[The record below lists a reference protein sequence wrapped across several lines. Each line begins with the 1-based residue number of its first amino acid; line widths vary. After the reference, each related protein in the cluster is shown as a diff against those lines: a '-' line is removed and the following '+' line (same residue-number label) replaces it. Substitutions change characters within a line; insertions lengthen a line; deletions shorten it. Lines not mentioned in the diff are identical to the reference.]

1 MNGTLVYLVEPSL
14 LIYVWSG
21 TRQVEESEGVQGPF
35 FCAHNC
41 CCFEN
46 IDWMPRLFKAATTI
60 IGCSCESIL
69 SRDMYQ
75 WHYLNL
81 QFKRGVKVL
90 MVVTAR
96 TRDGSAGIS
105 AGVVTDDL
113 RVGTFDCNHSSP
125 SSSSNRLL
133 SIFRWH
139 PKNRRL
145 VPVAEIS
152 LSLCPIRKFQFCTI
166 LIVVRIVVP
175 PFG

>member
-1 MNGTLVYLVEPSL
+1 M
-14 LIYVWSG
+14 
-21 TRQVEESEGVQGPF
+21 
-35 FCAHNC
+35 
-41 CCFEN
+41 
-46 IDWMPRLFKAATTI
+46 
-60 IGCSCESIL
+60 
-69 SRDMYQ
+69 
-75 WHYLNL
+75 
-81 QFKRGVKVL
+81 L

-139 PKNRRL
+139 
-145 VPVAEIS
+145 
-152 LSLCPIRKFQFCTI
+152 
-166 LIVVRIVVP
+166 LIVVWSQWLAAGLFDSKISIFFVQYYSIVVP